1 MDVLERLDETGRAIN
16 VLEHPFYQRWSA
28 GELSPAELRRYAGE
42 YRHAVLA
49 LAEASAHAASEAA
62 PAHASEL
69 SEHAREESAHVAL
82 WDQFAAETAARA
94 PGSDDGPLAE
104 TKECVTAWTAAG
116 DLLERMAVLY
126 AIESAQP
133 EISRTKLEGLSEHY
147 GYSAEG
153 PAAEYFRVHES
164 RDTEHAHQAAE
175 LIAELFSELHDDGD
189 AALLAAERMIARAR
203 AALQGNWRLLDGVE
217 ALARR

>member
-1 MDVLERLDETGRAIN
+1 MDVLERLDETRRAIN

-28 GELSPAELRRYAGE
+28 GELSAGELRRYAGE

-49 LAEASAHAASEAA
+49 LADASARAASEAGS
-62 PAHASEL
+62 AHASGL
-69 SEHAREESAHVAL
+69 REHAREESAHVAL
-82 WDQFAAETAARA
+82 WDRFAAETAARSA
-94 PGSDDGPLAE
+94 GSDGGPLAE
-104 TKECVTAWTAAG
+104 TKECVASWTEAE

-147 GYSAEG
+147 GYAAEG

-175 LIAELFSELHDDGD
+175 LISELLSELHDDGD
-189 AALLAAERMIARAR
+189 AAKRVAETARAF
-203 AALQGNWRLLDGVE
+203 GE
-217 ALARR
+217 AKGHGRSGHSPR